1 MPYAFA
7 KRHTIFAT
15 LTKVILVLAFLTE
28 IVALLL
34 PLKLINQIQLI
45 LTMSL
50 INANQIS
57 MVTIDNLITT
67 AIKDIHNKKQTAN
80 SITTNAFVNK
90 TRNDSIQLETIKERI
105 KLLTTPYKYTIQW
118 SCFLSTKRKRH
129 QISQKNL

>member
-15 LTKVILVLAFLTE
+15 LTKVILVLTFLTE

-34 PLKLINQIQLI
+34 PLKLVNQIQLI

-90 TRNDSIQLETIKERI
+90 TRSDSIQLETIKERI
-105 KLLTTPYKYTIQW
+105 ELLKTM
-118 SCFLSTKRKRH
+118 RH
-129 QISQKNL
+129 L

>member
-105 KLLTTPYKYTIQW
+105 ELLKTM
-118 SCFLSTKRKRH
+118 RH
-129 QISQKNL
+129 L

>member
-57 MVTIDNLITT
+57 MVTIDNLIIT
-67 AIKDIHNKKQTAN
+67 AIKDIHNKKQRT
-80 SITTNAFVNK
+80 K
-90 TRNDSIQLETIKERI
+90 LYHQMLLLIKPEMI
-105 KLLTTPYKYTIQW
+105 LY
-118 SCFLSTKRKRH
+118 
-129 QISQKNL
+129 NLK

>member
-7 KRHTIFAT
+7 KRHTISAT
-15 LTKVILVLAFLTE
+15 LTKVILVLTFLTE

-34 PLKLINQIQLI
+34 PLKLVNQIQLI

-105 KLLTTPYKYTIQW
+105 ELLKKI
-118 SCFLSTKRKRH
+118 RH
-129 QISQKNL
+129 L

>member
-15 LTKVILVLAFLTE
+15 LTKVILVLTFLTE

-34 PLKLINQIQLI
+34 PLKLVNQIQLI

-80 SITTNAFVNK
+80 SVTTNAFVNK

-105 KLLTTPYKYTIQW
+105 ELLKKI
-118 SCFLSTKRKRH
+118 RH
-129 QISQKNL
+129 L

>member
-15 LTKVILVLAFLTE
+15 LTKVILVLTFLTE

-34 PLKLINQIQLI
+34 PLKLVNQIQLI
-45 LTMSL
+45 LTMSI

-90 TRNDSIQLETIKERI
+90 TRSDSIQLETIKERI
-105 KLLTTPYKYTIQW
+105 ELLKTM
-118 SCFLSTKRKRH
+118 RH
-129 QISQKNL
+129 L